1 VRRGGRSFVAM
12 AKKTK
17 PAKTPIPPALA
28 QKLSRSNDR
37 AVHQRNAQA
46 PRGGH
51 SPRPIRHQGR

>member
-1 VRRGGRSFVAM
+1 M

-17 PAKTPIPPALA
+17 AAKPAIPAALA
-28 QKLSRSNDR
+28 QKLSRTGSSR
-37 AVHQRNAQA
+37 AVAQRNAQA

>member
-1 VRRGGRSFVAM
+1 M

-17 PAKTPIPPALA
+17 PAKPAIPAALA
-28 QKLSRSNDR
+28 QKLSRTSNR
-37 AVHQRNAQA
+37 TVNERNAQA

>member
-1 VRRGGRSFVAM
+1 M

-17 PAKTPIPPALA
+17 QPKPAIPAALA
-28 QKLSRSNDR
+28 QKLSQRSDNR
-37 AVHQRNAQA
+37 AVSQRNAQA